1 MTTEYTDKRWVV
13 SYIKPI
19 RYSERREFR
28 FNNLDNAIIKA
39 KLHSTYVWDNV
50 EKVAIW

>member
-1 MTTEYTDKRWVV
+1 MTIEYNDKRWIV

-19 RYSERREFR
+19 RYSERQEFR
-28 FNNLDNAIIKA
+28 FNDLGNAIRKA